1 MLGKK
6 SRLEAAEVVKR
17 KELEGFVRRAG
28 RTPRF
33 DEVEPT
39 EETT

>member
-1 MLGKK
+1 
-6 SRLEAAEVVKR
+6 VKR

-33 DEVEPT
+33 DE
-39 EETT
+39 EEAT